1 MGRWFSIEVANRAR
15 AWAAAAVLLI
25 TMAGHTVLETARD
38 SLFLA
43 RVPVTQLPFTYA
55 AIAVAA
61 LFAAEIDA
69 RLQAHFS
76 RRRLLTIT
84 LLVGAGGSL
93 AFVVPFREH
102 MSWAPHAFYVWLAVF
117 ATVAIAQFWL
127 ALSELFTVAE
137 AKRLYVAISV
147 GGLIGAVLGG
157 ALARLAVHFA
167 GDSSLLVVGAVLWL
181 IASLVPELAAR
192 GTVDVVAPRP
202 GPHGNRGAAFR
213 NLRGE
218 RYLRYLLAL
227 TLLATVSVT
236 LIDYLFKAEV
246 VRAIAPERL
255 SRFFSSF
262 NAWMSGAAL
271 LAQLLI
277 APRLLD
283 SLGVGRALLVMPA
296 ALAVSSAGALLVPG
310 LLALVLLRGIDG
322 TFRHS
327 LQRSAVEVLYLPL
340 PAQVRARWKLVV
352 DVLGQRG
359 GQALASALILAC
371 IAAAVP
377 SSLMLGL
384 ALLLAVGWL
393 ALAATME
400 SRYLSL
406 FRARIKAGAIET
418 RAEVPAL
425 DLRSLESLVAALGS
439 ESDDEVLATID
450 LLCAYDRAHVIP
462 ALLLV
467 HPSRAVVIRTLEVF
481 ASSGRRDYAGAARRL
496 LARDDDEIR
505 AAATLALAG
514 QMPPDELLAEL
525 DKTLSVAARAAVL
538 VALSARGLPAQSELE
553 REIDFGCSPAAD
565 LATRLAFARAF
576 RLQGDRCCVQRLSVL
591 AQDAGP
597 ELEIETARA
606 MLSLPHADHIPALVR
621 MLASHGAR
629 PIARDALHALGEEA
643 LAALG
648 RACEDAE
655 LPRRVRAHL
664 PRSISRFG
672 SAKAADL
679 LLDRLDRERDG
690 WVRFKS
696 IRGLGQLRQHL
707 TTPER
712 TRRVLA
718 HARQNALRAAHFVGF
733 RLAIASQRGD
743 DPRGKTQGGELL
755 AAVLLEK
762 EAHAIDRAVRLIG
775 LLHSANVIHN
785 IRQALVSRNRRL
797 RADGIE
803 LLVHPVPRDLG
814 EAVSA
819 LLEPAPDAVRLAR
832 AADALREAIEPPSY
846 QECLRRLL
854 EDDSEAV
861 RCVAAY
867 HTGELGL
874 HALSGSVA
882 AAAQGTVD
890 RASGE
895 VFARVEAILAL
906 GGAIAPPRLA
916 VAGGGRH
923 ET

>member
-1 MGRWFSIEVANRAR
+1 
-15 AWAAAAVLLI
+15 
-25 TMAGHTVLETARD
+25 
-38 SLFLA
+38 
-43 RVPVTQLPFTYA
+43 
-55 AIAVAA
+55 
-61 LFAAEIDA
+61 
-69 RLQAHFS
+69 
-76 RRRLLTIT
+76 
-84 LLVGAGGSL
+84 
-93 AFVVPFREH
+93 
-102 MSWAPHAFYVWLAVF
+102 
-117 ATVAIAQFWL
+117 
-127 ALSELFTVAE
+127 
-137 AKRLYVAISV
+137 
-147 GGLIGAVLGG
+147 
-157 ALARLAVHFA
+157 
-167 GDSSLLVVGAVLWL
+167 
-181 IASLVPELAAR
+181 
-192 GTVDVVAPRP
+192 
-202 GPHGNRGAAFR
+202 
-213 NLRGE
+213 
-218 RYLRYLLAL
+218 
-227 TLLATVSVT
+227 
-236 LIDYLFKAEV
+236 
-246 VRAIAPERL
+246 
-255 SRFFSSF
+255 
-262 NAWMSGAAL
+262 
-271 LAQLLI
+271 
-277 APRLLD
+277 
-283 SLGVGRALLVMPA
+283 
-296 ALAVSSAGALLVPG
+296 
-310 LLALVLLRGIDG
+310 
-322 TFRHS
+322 
-327 LQRSAVEVLYLPL
+327 
-340 PAQVRARWKLVV
+340 
-352 DVLGQRG
+352 
-359 GQALASALILAC
+359 
-371 IAAAVP
+371 
-377 SSLMLGL
+377 
-384 ALLLAVGWL
+384 
-393 ALAATME
+393 
-400 SRYLSL
+400 
-406 FRARIKAGAIET
+406 
-418 RAEVPAL
+418 
-425 DLRSLESLVAALGS
+425 
-439 ESDDEVLATID
+439 VLATID

-462 ALLLV
+462 ALLLF

-514 QMPPDELLAEL
+514 QMPPDELRAEL
-525 DKTLSVAARAAVL
+525 DKPLPVAARAAVL
-538 VALSARGLPAQSELE
+538 VALSARGLPAESALE

-576 RLQGDRCCVQRLSVL
+576 RLQGDRCCVERLSVL

-629 PIARDALHALGEEA
+629 PIARDALYALGEEA

-648 RACEDAE
+648 RACEDAA

-707 TTPER
+707 DTPER

-743 DPRGKTQGGELL
+743 DPRWKTQGGELL
-755 AAVLLEK
+755 TAVLQEK
-762 EAHAIDRAVRLIG
+762 ESHAIDRAVRLIG

-785 IRQALVSRNRRL
+785 IRQALVSHNRRL

-819 LLEPAPDAVRLAR
+819 LLEPVPDAVRLAR

-846 QECLRRLL
+846 EECLRRLL

-916 VAGGGRH
+916 AAGGGRH